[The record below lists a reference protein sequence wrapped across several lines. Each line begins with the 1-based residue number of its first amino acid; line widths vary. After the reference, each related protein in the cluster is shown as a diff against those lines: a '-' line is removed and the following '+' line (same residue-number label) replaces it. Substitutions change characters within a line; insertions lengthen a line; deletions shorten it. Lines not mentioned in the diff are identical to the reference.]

1 MARVL
6 LLMNNNTKEHGLLK
20 LVVVIDVIVGVG
32 GGGGNRLDVYGN
44 PILIRGGFGR
54 YYDQCYPSS
63 DDNTNED
70 WQALGFS
77 ERDFESLGRDLN
89 RPGSCMFALLLMI
102 YLAVEENEAAGVV
115 LKTIYQ

>member
-1 MARVL
+1 MNISL
-6 LLMNNNTKEHGLLK
+6 LS
-20 LVVVIDVIVGVG
+20 
-32 GGGGNRLDVYGN
+32 
-44 PILIRGGFGR
+44 
-54 YYDQCYPSS
+54 DQCYPSS

-77 ERDFESLGRDLN
+77 ERDFEYDVFFFFSKREVLEYIFRSLGRDLN

-115 LKTIYQ
+115 LKVVLLLLSFSRLSTSRLSSLSSLSPRYSLDNT